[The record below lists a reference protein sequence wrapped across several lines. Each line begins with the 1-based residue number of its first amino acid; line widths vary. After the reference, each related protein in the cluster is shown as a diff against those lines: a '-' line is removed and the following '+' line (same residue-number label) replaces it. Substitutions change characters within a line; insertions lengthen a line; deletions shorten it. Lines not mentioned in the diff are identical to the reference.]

1 MLSQLPDNVQSL
13 LLALK
18 QGLLTLL
25 GDKLYGIYIY
35 GALVFPGA
43 ASTGDIDFHVILS
56 QRLSQLEI
64 DEIYKLHTTLVQ
76 DFHPP
81 GDDLDGYYVLLE
93 ETGTNKLPEH
103 QLVPGF
109 YDASWALIRA
119 HLLAGRCLILYGPPP
134 GEIFPEPGWEEL
146 VQALLDG
153 ELKFIAEHL
162 TEYPDYC
169 ILNLSRILYS
179 FTNRDVVISKMDA
192 ALWME
197 TQFPEW
203 RSLIK
208 LARNSYARQSTT
220 EDWQSMLAAVDDLY
234 RFVSQEIRSLK
245 WLNL

>member
-1 MLSQLPDNVQSL
+1 MKTMLSQLPDNVQSL
-13 LLALK
+13 LLTLK
-18 QGLLTLL
+18 KGLMNLL
-25 GDKLYGIYIY
+25 GEKLYGIYVY

-43 ASTGDIDFHVILS
+43 TPTGDIDFHVVLS

-64 DEIYKLHTTLVQ
+64 DEINKLHTILVR

-93 ETGTNKLPEH
+93 ETGTNKLPMH
-103 QLVPGF
+103 QLVPGV

-119 HLLAGRCLILYGPPP
+119 HLLAGRCLVLYGPPP
-134 GEIFPEPGWEEL
+134 GEIFPPPGWEEL
-146 VQALLDG
+146 VHALLDG

-162 TEYPDYC
+162 TDFPDYC

-192 ALWME
+192 AYWME

-203 RSLIK
+203 KRLIN
-208 LARNSYARQSTT
+208 LARNSYARQATA
-220 EDWQSMLAAVDDLY
+220 EDWQSMLAAVEDLY
-234 RFVSQEIRSLK
+234 RFVCQKIGYLK
-245 WLNL
+245 

>member
-1 MLSQLPDNVQSL
+1 METMHSQLPDNVQAL

-25 GDKLYGIYIY
+25 GDKLYGIYVY

-43 ASTGDIDFHVILS
+43 APTGDIDFHVVLS
-56 QRLSQLEI
+56 QCLSQPEV
-64 DEIYKLHTTLVQ
+64 DEIKKLHTALVR

-103 QLVPGF
+103 QLIPGF

-119 HLLAGRCLILYGPPP
+119 HLLAGCCLVLYGPHP

-146 VQALLDG
+146 AQALLDG

-192 ALWME
+192 AFWME

-203 RSLIK
+203 RRIIN
-208 LARNSYARQSTT
+208 LARKSYARQATA
-220 EDWQSMLAAVDDLY
+220 EDRQLMLAAVDDLY
-234 RFVSQEIRSLK
+234 RFVCQKIRHLK
-245 WLNL
+245 